1 MEGLKIVESGVTCSL
16 SVCKIRWVGAVG
28 GGGDPPQTLSMFFPW
43 CPFLFQNPGYTT
55 ACILIFQ
62 CRIGLRCSSFIFT
75 LPAYWMHFCVVVAI
89 SVSSSSV
96 IFHSSER
103 CCNPL
108 FCSSLLR
115 LLSSVCFWPVCPG
128 AVLFPTRLSDGE
140 MDEGITG
147 IWASSQLPWQPRWW
161 ILLPSIT
168 SSLLQVF
175 FRLVL
180 SLDECI
186 VCVSWHS
193 LPLSVKFCLSS
204 LSLFI
209 FL

>member
-1 MEGLKIVESGVTCSL
+1 M
-16 SVCKIRWVGAVG
+16 
-28 GGGDPPQTLSMFFPW
+28 
-43 CPFLFQNPGYTT
+43 
-55 ACILIFQ
+55 
-62 CRIGLRCSSFIFT
+62 GLRCSSFIFT

-103 CCNPL
+103 CYNPL

-147 IWASSQLPWQPRWW
+147 IWASSQLPWQPGWW

-175 FRLVL
+175 SRLVL

-186 VCVSWHS
+186 VCVSWHFS
-193 LPLSVKFCLSS
+193 LSLCQILSFFFS
-204 LSLFI
+204 LSLFFSNDDHNGASMCCRAVTLLALDPTLI
-209 FL
+209 PRS